1 MTGRCP
7 ILFLLPT
14 YANIDE
20 LRTRSEALNLD
31 GSLPDEALRR
41 QAEEKG
47 LIAENDLDTRL
58 AAHRRTGREGGLTT
72 MVYRGKLACL
82 RRMSQIVRR
91 PRHAGMANAAVEQKK
106 T

>member
-31 GSLPDEALRR
+31 GSLPDEDLRR

-58 AAHRRTGREGGLTT
+58 AELRRDALDAGLTT
-72 MVYRGKLACL
+72 MVYRGKLAAAC
-82 RRMSQIVRR
+82 RMSEIVRVDIDR
-91 PRHAGMANAAVEQKK
+91 TSVVWGEGE
-106 T
+106 